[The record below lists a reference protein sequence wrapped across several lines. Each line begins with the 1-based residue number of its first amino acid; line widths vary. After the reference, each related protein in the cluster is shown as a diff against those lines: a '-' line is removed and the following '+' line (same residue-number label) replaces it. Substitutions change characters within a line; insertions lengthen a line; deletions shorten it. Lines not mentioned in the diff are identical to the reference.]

1 MPPRN
6 RNVAFQ
12 QFINQTPVDSTG
24 SFRQVQRD
32 ELFPGAISRDFATSR
47 AVDPTISKYDVAYGG
62 NPVMDLV
69 QNMYQGGV
77 GDTRGTGGMPGSGSD
92 PMNYA
97 QPAEMITGSFQNT
110 TPRAELYDLEMNE
123 GLGMPGSGSY
133 GSFTPDRSAANIVEQ
148 SNPLMQIKR
157 TDPQVNLPSLAGY
170 DYPED
175 PEGTSLEPPVQTSGS
190 FRSVPN
196 PTEQAYQA
204 SLPGINRIQANA
216 QTQMAM
222 NEGRLDPSPRYAR
235 TANLKRGVQI
245 GAPYQGTPD
254 SLKEVTIPEEM
265 QPGMLYNARE
275 AAPGVADKV
284 AKGAGG
290 LARGIAGFGG
300 NMINAFLYGA
310 GSKKGLRENLNQT
323 FYGGKGTLGQ
333 NVLGL
338 PAPQDKTAQTAPVN
352 SEANQAIGPTKSGK
366 PMGGFKSAFAAARKA
381 GKKTF
386 KWKNPRTGKTI
397 TYTTALASDKKKSS
411 DKKKGNDPSAL
422 QGSFRPVKPK
432 ITSPLLTGKG
442 YR

>member
-6 RNVAFQ
+6 RNFAFQ

-148 SNPLMQIKR
+148 SNPLMQINR

-254 SLKEVTIPEEM
+254 SLKQVAIPEEM

-352 SEANQAIGPTKSGK
+352 SESNQAIGPTESGK

-386 KWKNPRTGKTI
+386 MYKGKK
-397 TYTTALASDKKKSS
+397 YTTALASNKKKE
-411 DKKKGNDPSAL
+411 NDPSAL
-422 QGSFRPVKPK
+422 QGSFRPVEPK